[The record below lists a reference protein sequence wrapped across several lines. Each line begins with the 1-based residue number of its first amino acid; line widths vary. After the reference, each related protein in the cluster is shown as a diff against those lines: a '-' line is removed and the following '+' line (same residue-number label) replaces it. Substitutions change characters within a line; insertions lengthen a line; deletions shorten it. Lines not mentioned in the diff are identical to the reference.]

1 VDLVTETDARAV
13 ARARVARALRI
24 TPRAAPISRR
34 SIARRSRRS
43 TVEGSIFAID
53 PRRVDRRVDRAID
66 RASIAAP
73 SLSKTPISTTR
84 DARDAAHTDAARR
97 ATTSNERRAEES
109 RARWRRRTRARRD

>member
-13 ARARVARALRI
+13 ARARVGRALQI

-34 SIARRSRRS
+34 SIAS
-43 TVEGSIFAID
+43 
-53 PRRVDRRVDRAID
+53 
-66 RASIAAP
+66 P

-84 DARDAAHTDAARR
+84 DARDAAHTDAVRR

>member
-13 ARARVARALRI
+13 ARARVARASRI

-43 TVEGSIFAID
+43 TVEGSIFAIE

-84 DARDAAHTDAARR
+84 DAKRRGTHRRR
-97 ATTSNERRAEES
+97 ATRDDVERTQGGGITT
-109 RARWRRRTRARRD
+109 RWRRRTRARRD